1 MAAPVQC
8 VHHKHVAGAP
18 SPVQSCVATR
28 YTVLTPAPADLAVP
42 EPVELTTLTR
52 YAIIETAAP
61 PCGYVHTAMAS
72 PDWWPTGGSTIT
84 SGGSTITSGG
94 STITY
99 GGSTITRAPEID
111 PSGAVSALTI
121 LAMSLAVI
129 RSKR

>member
-8 VHHKHVAGAP
+8 VHHKHLAGAP

-61 PCGYVHTAMAS
+61 PCGYVHTASATSSGWGWMELN
-72 PDWWPTGGSTIT
+72 
-84 SGGSTITSGG
+84 SGGATSVPSIGIG
-94 STITY
+94 RV
-99 GGSTITRAPEID
+99 RAPEID

>member
-1 MAAPVQC
+1 MAAPIQC
-8 VHHKHVAGAP
+8 VHHKHLAGAP

-72 PDWWPTGGSTIT
+72 PDWWPTGGLWSDLT
-84 SGGSTITSGG
+84 SGGGG
-94 STITY
+94 
-99 GGSTITRAPEID
+99 GGALPHVGSFRAPEID

>member
-28 YTVLTPAPADLAVP
+28 YTVLTPAASADDTPALESVIA
-42 EPVELTTLTR
+42 TR
-52 YAIIETAAP
+52 YVIVDANALCAP
-61 PCGYVHTAMAS
+61 VYVVHTDS
-72 PDWWPTGGSTIT
+72 GWFDWLGG
-84 SGGSTITSGG
+84 GGGG
-94 STITY
+94 
-99 GGSTITRAPEID
+99 GGHIGVPSLGGGHFKAPEID
-111 PSGAVSALTI
+111 PGSAISALTI